1 MTDATSTAPPLWKT
15 YYSLC
20 KPKVVYLIV
29 FTALVG
35 MFLSVEGMVPWVPL
49 ILGSLG
55 IGLSAAS
62 GAAINHIVDRRI
74 DAKMSRT
81 AKRPLPTGQINE
93 KQALIFALSL
103 AVISMVILILWVNLL
118 TAALTF
124 LSLIGYA
131 VIYTGYLKRATPQNI
146 VIGGAAGASPPILGW
161 TAVTG
166 EVHIHAL
173 LLFLIIFIWT
183 PPHFWALAIKR
194 REEYAKID
202 MPMMPVTHGSAFTKI
217 QILLY
222 TILLFLVTLLPWVTH
237 MSGLLYLAA
246 AVILGVIFLYYAI
259 RLLRSD
265 DDTFAMPTFA
275 YSISYLGLL
284 FLFLLIDHYI

>member
-103 AVISMVILILWVNLL
+103 AVISMVILILWINLL

>member
-1 MTDATSTAPPLWKT
+1 M
-15 YYSLC
+15 C

-103 AVISMVILILWVNLL
+103 AVISMVILILWINLL

-194 REEYAKID
+194 REEYAKIN

>member
-55 IGLSAAS
+55 IALSAAS

-103 AVISMVILILWVNLL
+103 AVISMVILILWINLL

-284 FLFLLIDHYI
+284 FLFLLIDHHI

>member
-1 MTDATSTAPPLWKT
+1 MTDTPSTTQPTWKI
-15 YYSLC
+15 YYELC
-20 KPKVVYLIV
+20 KPNVVYLIV

-35 MFLSVEGMVPWVPL
+35 MFLSVEGMVPWTPL
-49 ILGSLG
+49 IIGSLG

-62 GAAINHIVDRRI
+62 GAAINHVVDRRI

-81 AKRPLPTGQINE
+81 AKRPLPSGQVNE
-93 KQALIFALSL
+93 KQALIFALVL
-103 AVISMVILILWVNLL
+103 AAISMIILILWINLL

-194 REEYAKID
+194 REEYAKIE
-202 MPMMPVTHGSAFTKI
+202 MPMMPVTHGSEFTKI

-246 AVILGVIFLYYAI
+246 AVVLGVIFLYYAI
-259 RLLRSD
+259 RLFRSD
-265 DDTFAMPTFA
+265 DDRFAMPTFG

>member
-55 IGLSAAS
+55 IALSAAS

-103 AVISMVILILWVNLL
+103 AVISMVILILWINLL

-222 TILLFLVTLLPWVTH
+222 TILLFLVTRLPWVTH